1 MQQPMDR
8 NEFQTEI
15 YDIVR
20 EIPEGR
26 VVTYG
31 LLARLVHA
39 PQSARRVGR
48 ALRDAPADTDL
59 PCHRV
64 VNAQGRI
71 APCWPEQRRLL
82 EEEGVPFRR
91 NGSVDLKRC
100 LWSVVEELR

>member
-1 MQQPMDR
+1 MDR
-8 NEFQTEI
+8 DTFQTEI

-20 EIPEGR
+20 EIPEGQ

-31 LLARLVHA
+31 LLARLLHA

-48 ALRDAPADTDL
+48 ALRDAPARLGL

-64 VNAQGRI
+64 VNAQGRT

-82 EEEGVPFRR
+82 EAEGVPFLPDGR
-91 NGSVDLKRC
+91 VDMEKCAL
-100 LWSVVEELR
+100 

>member
-1 MQQPMDR
+1 MDR
-8 NEFQTEI
+8 DTFQTEI

-31 LLARLVHA
+31 LLARLLHA

-48 ALRDAPADTDL
+48 ALRDAPARLGL

-64 VNAQGRI
+64 VNAQGRT

-82 EEEGVPFRR
+82 EAEGVPFRR
-91 NGSVDLKRC
+91 NGCVDLRRC
-100 LWSVVEELR
+100 LWRAVGEFL